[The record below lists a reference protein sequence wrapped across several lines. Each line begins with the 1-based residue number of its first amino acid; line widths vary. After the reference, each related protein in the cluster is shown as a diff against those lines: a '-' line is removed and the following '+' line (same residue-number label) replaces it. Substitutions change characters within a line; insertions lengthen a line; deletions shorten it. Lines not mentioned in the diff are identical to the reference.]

1 MSTLYKDYRKTM
13 QEVEIYK
20 NNTVR
25 YNCTC
30 FNLLNCTCNQKPL
43 QPYQQ
48 VEMMMQGIDPD
59 DDFGTIDI
67 NWDDYDPNPWQW
79 EGDAQPPTLRC
90 AHQWKATTLIT
101 STVYDC
107 TKCGIKKEK
116 VDSSIKL

>member
-1 MSTLYKDYRKTM
+1 MKS
-13 QEVEIYK
+13 YK
-20 NNTVR
+20 NFIIND
-25 YNCTC
+25 N
-30 FNLLNCTCNQKPL
+30 NKIQKRAGYKASL
-43 QPYQQ
+43 KPYQQ
-48 VEMMMQGIDPD
+48 VEMMMQGLDPD

-67 NWDDYDPNPWQW
+67 NWDDYDPNPWNW
-79 EGDAQPPTLRC
+79 ESDAQPPTLRC